1 MRLRIP
7 FVSSTVVGFSSLLL
21 AGSLCAQRPVA
32 GESERDRL
40 HRTPDWLSVVKHLPD
55 PATASPQVLEMQAD
69 LLRVRRFP
77 EDALDYYQYAIKR
90 GGDQA
95 ELMNRIAITHLE
107 LGHKT
112 IARVYLQ
119 QAVKMEPNDS
129 GAWNNLGAV
138 EYLDG
143 NQRKAINDY
152 KKAVKL
158 NKGSAVYHSN
168 LGTAYF
174 DKKDFKRARV
184 EMATAVELDPHVFEN
199 KGTTGVSA
207 HILSGSDRAKF
218 CFEMAKMYAAR
229 GNEAAMIHS
238 LTMASEGG
246 FDVATEMMKDK
257 TMAPFRGDPR
267 VVSLIQNGLALKT
280 GQTVARGTIAAPL
293 APASSQTP

>member
-1 MRLRIP
+1 MRLQSS
-7 FVSSTVVGFSSLLL
+7 FFLSTVFTVGSLLF
-21 AGSLCAQRPVA
+21 AGSMYAQGPVA

-40 HRTPDWLSVVKHLPD
+40 HRTPDWRAVERHLPD
-55 PATASPQVLEMQAD
+55 PRTATPEVLEMQAD

-77 EDALDYYQYAIKR
+77 EDALDFYKYALQR
-90 GGDQA
+90 GGAQA
-95 ELMNRIAITHLE
+95 ELLNRIAITHLE

-119 QAVKMEPNDS
+119 QSVKMQPNDA

-158 NKGSAVYHSN
+158 DRSSAVFHSN

-174 DKKDFKRARV
+174 DKKDFKRARA
-184 EMATAVELDPHVFEN
+184 EMALAVQLDPHVFEN
-199 KGTTGVSA
+199 KGTSGVSA
-207 HILSGSDRAKF
+207 HILSGNDRAKF
-218 CFEMAKMYAAR
+218 CFEMARMYASQ

-257 TMAPFRGDPR
+257 TMAQYRGDPR
-267 VVSLIQNGLALKT
+267 VVSLIQNGAALKQ

-293 APASSQTP
+293 ATGQQTP